1 MNVDRY
7 IRELERASLDLKPA
21 PFAWVE
27 SAWFIGALFASSLIF
42 LLASAGCFE

>member
-7 IRELERASLDLKPA
+7 IRELERASEMRPG